1 MFQNIVFRVCLEFI
15 EEVFP
20 LLEIKDPKKKKEK
33 ELIPLD

>member
-20 LLEIKDPKKKKEK
+20 LLEIKDPKKKKGK